1 MEKYFYELTISFD
14 QHQIWVRRSEP
25 SRTYFSN
32 LTKLLTALN
41 EELKSKGWEKCT
53 LSYST
58 VYRSFQNQGKYITTL
73 KVLKTPYQRI
83 EIRRV
88 LLNPTSST
96 IGLEEMP

>member
-25 SRTYFSN
+25 ARSYFSN
-32 LTKLLTALN
+32 LSKLVAALN
-41 EELKSKGWEKCT
+41 QELTSKGWEKYVV
-53 LSYST
+53 SYST
-58 VYRSFQNQGKYITTL
+58 VYRAFQNQGKFITTL

-88 LLNPTSST
+88 VINPEAGA

>member
-1 MEKYFYELTISFD
+1 MDKYFYELTISFD

-25 SRTYFSN
+25 SRTYYSN

-41 EELKSKGWEKCT
+41 EELKLKGWEKFVV
-53 LSYST
+53 SYST
-58 VYRSFQNQGKYITTL
+58 VYRSFQNQGKFITTL

-88 LLNPTSST
+88 LINPGSQS
-96 IGLEEMP
+96 IGIEEMP

>member
-14 QHQIWVRRSEP
+14 QNQIWVRRSEP
-25 SRTYFSN
+25 SRSYFSN
-32 LTKLLTALN
+32 LSKLVQALN
-41 EELKSKGWEKCT
+41 SELIQKGWHAFT
-53 LSYST
+53 VTYSS
-58 VYRSFQNQGKYITTL
+58 VYRSFQNQGKFVTTL

-88 LLNPTSST
+88 LLNPEVGK